1 MAEDDLNEL
10 KHMTQPLENHEH
22 DLVRSYGMMG
32 NIDSVEVL
40 NMMKAQQDSESIL
53 MLSKLLD
60 NCTKI
65 DEIERHHS
73 MRAPH
78 PSSVTYV
85 TVRLF
90 FCVLTLVLT
99 DIQGSQNKFSI
110 DGSQTWAVLIGIDSY
125 NNPMSL
131 LQRCVR
137 DALDM

>member
-10 KHMTQPLENHEH
+10 KHMTQLLENHEH

-65 DEIERHHS
+65 DEIECHHS
-73 MRAPH
+73 MRASH

-90 FCVLTLVLT
+90 CCVLTLVLT
-99 DIQGSQNKFSI
+99 DIQSS
-110 DGSQTWAVLIGIDSY
+110 
-125 NNPMSL
+125 
-131 LQRCVR
+131 
-137 DALDM
+137 